1 MVTNT
6 TRQKFHTNA
15 TRTFLDLVFQNSL
28 YFEKNYQK
36 ASYLNIMLM
45 EIVNTKQD
53 FEIFLL
59 FCLTSNRIW
68 LIPFM
73 GRSANCLLE
82 IFEKKDPCKS
92 TFLL

>member
-1 MVTNT
+1 
-6 TRQKFHTNA
+6 
-15 TRTFLDLVFQNSL
+15 
-28 YFEKNYQK
+28 
-36 ASYLNIMLM
+36 M
-45 EIVNTKQD
+45 EVVNTKQD

-59 FCLTSNRIW
+59 FRLTSNQIW

-82 IFEKKDPCKS
+82 NFEKKDPCKS